1 MSQEF
6 IYSFWYEFPLDSDY
20 HVIFYPGGHGPMFDL
35 PNNDE
40 IAALTKTAYESGA
53 IVSAVCHG
61 IVGQI
66 FLTLLLYIYFF
77 KYLSCYINIAHS
89 FWWIRSCNVLGTS

>member
-1 MSQEF
+1 M
-6 IYSFWYEFPLDSDY
+6 
-20 HVIFYPGGHGPMFDL
+20 IFYPGGHGPMFDL

-61 IVGQI
+61 IAGQI
-66 FLTLLLYIYFF
+66 FYPLVKIFFKILMLYSYCTLLLVNSELHTLCI
-77 KYLSCYINIAHS
+77 
-89 FWWIRSCNVLGTS
+89 G

>member
-1 MSQEF
+1 
-6 IYSFWYEFPLDSDY
+6 
-20 HVIFYPGGHGPMFDL
+20 MFDL

-66 FLTLLLYIYFF
+66 SYPLVRIFLKKNTYHVIFILHTPTGGFGVAMYY
-77 KYLSCYINIAHS
+77 
-89 FWWIRSCNVLGTS
+89 V

>member
-1 MSQEF
+1 
-6 IYSFWYEFPLDSDY
+6 
-20 HVIFYPGGHGPMFDL
+20 MFDL

-61 IVGQI
+61 IAGQI
-66 FLTLLLYIYFF
+66 FYPLVRIFF
-77 KYLSCYINIAHS
+77 KYLFYIDIAHS
-89 FWWIRSCNVLGTS
+89 YWLIRSCIHYA

>member
-1 MSQEF
+1 M
-6 IYSFWYEFPLDSDY
+6 DSDY

-66 FLTLLLYIYFF
+66 FLTLLLYIYIFLNTYHVILILRTPTGEF
-77 KYLSCYINIAHS
+77 GVAMY
-89 FWWIRSCNVLGTS
+89 

>member
-1 MSQEF
+1 
-6 IYSFWYEFPLDSDY
+6 
-20 HVIFYPGGHGPMFDL
+20 MFDL

-66 FLTLLLYIYFF
+66 FYPLVKILLKILMLYSYCALLLVNSELHTLCI
-77 KYLSCYINIAHS
+77 
-89 FWWIRSCNVLGTS
+89 G

>member
-1 MSQEF
+1 M
-6 IYSFWYEFPLDSDY
+6 DSDY
-20 HVIFYPGGHGPMFDL
+20 QVIFYPGGHGPMFDL

-61 IVGQI
+61 IAGQI
-66 FLTLLLYIYFF
+66 FYLLVRIFFNTYFI
-77 KYLSCYINIAHS
+77 LILHTPT
-89 FWWIRSCNVLGTS
+89 G